1 MLDIIDVSRTF
12 DRLELPALQN
22 FNLHI
27 AEREFVSLLGP
38 SGCGKTTLLRI
49 TAGLLPPT
57 TGEVRVAG
65 QLSMGPSRDKGVVFQ
80 HFNLLPWRTALTNIA
95 YGLELQGVP
104 KSVRLQRAGEY
115 LKLVGLE
122 DFGDH
127 YPSEISGG
135 MKQRVGIARALAIEP
150 KILLM
155 DEPFGALDAL
165 TREYLQGELQRI
177 CEAKQLT
184 VLFVTHS
191 IDEAIYLSDRIVVMG
206 IRPGRILREFKVDML
221 RPRWKYDIRAHPD
234 YAGLRHEIWTLLED
248 QVQASQIA

>member
-1 MLDIIDVSRTF
+1 MLQISNVSRSF
-12 DRLELPALQN
+12 DRLALPALQD

-27 AEREFVSLLGP
+27 AEREFVSLIGP
-38 SGCGKTTLLRI
+38 SGCGKTTLLRVA
-49 TAGLLPPT
+49 AGLLPPSS
-57 TGEVRVAG
+57 GEVRVAG
-65 QLSMGPSRDKGVVFQ
+65 KLSMGPSRDKGVVFQ
-80 HFNLLPWRTALTNIA
+80 HFNLLPWRTALSNIA

-104 KSVRLQRAGEY
+104 KRIRTQRALEY

-122 DFGDH
+122 SFADH
-127 YPSEISGG
+127 YPAEISGG

-206 IRPGRILREFKVDML
+206 SRPGRTLCEFEVDMP
-221 RPRWKYDIRAHPD
+221 RPRWEYDIRAHPS
-234 YAGLRHEIWTLLED
+234 YAGLRHEIWALLED
-248 QVQASQIA
+248 QIKQSQEL